1 MTQALDSI
9 SFTQMDG
16 RDATLADYSGSVVL
30 IVNVASKCGL
40 TPQYEALQTLY
51 QDKRDK
57 GLVVL
62 AFPANNF
69 GGQEPGTNDEIKDFC
84 STQFGVEFPLAQK
97 VSVKGGDIHPL
108 FAALIDAQPTAT
120 ANQPSALLAKL
131 NEHGLGP
138 ERATDVMW
146 NFEKFLIDRS
156 GQVVA
161 RFAPDI
167 PPADARLLSAIEAA
181 LDA

>member
-16 RDATLADYSGSVVL
+16 RDATLADYAGSVVL
-30 IVNVASKCGL
+30 IVNVASQCGL

-51 QDKRDK
+51 QDKRDQ